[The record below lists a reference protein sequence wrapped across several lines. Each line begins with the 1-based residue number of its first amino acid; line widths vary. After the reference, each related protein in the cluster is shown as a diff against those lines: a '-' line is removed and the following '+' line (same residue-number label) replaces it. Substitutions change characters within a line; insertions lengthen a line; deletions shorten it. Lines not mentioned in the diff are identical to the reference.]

1 MSLKQEMNRD
11 RRLLEDALAAQEYVT
26 GRYGVLS
33 NQSSS
38 SGVKMTLLNLLG
50 EEHRIQNNLLSEQI
64 RRGWKEFLPAEKTE
78 TEQLRTEAQ
87 QRKKNAF
94 Q

>member
-1 MSLKQEMNRD
+1 MSLNQEKERD
-11 RRLLEDALAAQEYVT
+11 KKLLEDALAAQEYVT
-26 GRYGVLS
+26 GRYGVFS

-50 EEHRIQNNLLSEQI
+50 EEHRFQNDLLSEQL
-64 RRGWKEFLPAEKTE
+64 RRGWKAFEPAEKTE
-78 TEQLRTEAQ
+78 ITRLWKEAQ